1 MEQDTSRVISVCVQT
16 RHFNVSQQLKPIS
29 AHTNQC
35 TDQSVYRP
43 ISVQTNQCTD
53 QSVYR
58 PISVQTNQWKDQSV
72 YRPISVQTN
81 QCTDQL
87 NIMHKQ
93 IRNSEHYEGISG

>member
-16 RHFNVSQQLKPIS
+16 RHFNVSQQLK
-29 AHTNQC
+29 
-35 TDQSVYRP
+35 
-43 ISVQTNQCTD
+43 
-53 QSVYR
+53 
-58 PISVQTNQWKDQSV
+58 
-72 YRPISVQTN
+72 PISVQTN

>member
-29 AHTNQC
+29 
-35 TDQSVYRP
+35 
-43 ISVQTNQCTD
+43 VQTNQCT
-53 QSVYR
+53 
-58 PISVQTNQWKDQSV
+58 DQSV